1 MHVGPRC
8 SGGEQSEGA
17 RVSVCAPAARGWPCS
32 HRGRPSGASAG
43 QLCGRRGAPAAAQDI
58 NLRELT
64 KKYGR
69 GIGLNIGA
77 VRAYAAQLLTALY
90 HLRNCGVI
98 HADIK
103 ARPAWRPPRAAG
115 APARPPARP
124 CMHKGA
130 EAARELGLHAVPGAA
145 LQRAKPG
152 MSGSR

>member
-1 MHVGPRC
+1 MTRIAMIMHVHLFEQAYCNKACYCENYFSPLIHLAHTPELGLGLLGQSVAFTHC
-8 SGGEQSEGA
+8 SFGCES
-17 RVSVCAPAARGWPCS
+17 AAM
-32 HRGRPSGASAG
+32 
-43 QLCGRRGAPAAAQDI
+43 AQDI

-103 ARPAWRPPRAAG
+103 ARPALPFLTCSSHLS
-115 APARPPARP
+115 PPASWRECMPKHDYALAP
-124 CMHKGA
+124 CA
-130 EAARELGLHAVPGAA
+130 SCDHA
-145 LQRAKPG
+145 
-152 MSGSR
+152 

>member
-1 MHVGPRC
+1 M
-8 SGGEQSEGA
+8 GGCA
-17 RVSVCAPAARGWPCS
+17 RTPGSRRAAR
-32 HRGRPSGASAG
+32 RARQTARAAG
-43 QLCGRRGAPAAAQDI
+43 AQDI

-103 ARPAWRPPRAAG
+103 ARPARPALRA
-115 APARPPARP
+115 P
-124 CMHKGA
+124 GA
-130 EAARELGLHAVPGAA
+130 EAARLLGLHGAGGA
-145 LQRAKPG
+145 GGRPAPRG
-152 MSGSR
+152 AGISGRR

>member
-1 MHVGPRC
+1 M
-8 SGGEQSEGA
+8 
-17 RVSVCAPAARGWPCS
+17 
-32 HRGRPSGASAG
+32 
-43 QLCGRRGAPAAAQDI
+43 AQDI

-103 ARPAWRPPRAAG
+103 ARPALPLVTCSSHLSRQR
-115 APARPPARP
+115 
-124 CMHKGA
+124 
-130 EAARELGLHAVPGAA
+130 PGASA
-145 LQRAKPG
+145 CPNMTMLWPLCA
-152 MSGSR
+152 SCDHA